1 MLAARLTML
10 AATRGTSA
18 QVWGGWGDV
27 QHWGRGLTFSSGGG
41 ATGDSEEIDELILN
55 RDDSPSGGDPIRSRC
70 STIAGEISEVSGHA
84 AEPEHH
90 LGRQSCPG
98 NR

>member
-1 MLAARLTML
+1 ML

-18 QVWGGWGDV
+18 QVWGGGGHV
-27 QHWGRGLTFSSGGG
+27 EHWGGLLAFAGSGG
-41 ATGDSEEIDELILN
+41 ATGDSEEIDQLILH
-55 RDDSPSGGDPIRSRC
+55 RDYGPGSGDPIRSRC

>member
-1 MLAARLTML
+1 MLAP
-10 AATRGTSA
+10 TRGTSG
-18 QVWGGWGDV
+18 QVWGGGADV
-27 QHWGRGLTFSSGGG
+27 EHWRGEPPFSSSGG
-41 ATGDSEEIDELILN
+41 ATGDSEEIDQLILH
-55 RDDSPSGGDPIRSRC
+55 RDDSPGSGDPIRSRG

>member
-1 MLAARLTML
+1 ML
-10 AATRGTSA
+10 AATRGTSG
-18 QVWGGWGDV
+18 QVRGGGGHV
-27 QHWGRGLTFSSGGG
+27 QHWGRGLPFSSGGG
-41 ATGDSEEIDELILN
+41 ATGDSEEVNQLILN
-55 RDDSPSGGDPIRSRC
+55 RDYGPGSGDPIRSRC

>member
-1 MLAARLTML
+1 MLAARPTML

-18 QVWGGWGDV
+18 QVWGGGADV
-27 QHWGRGLTFSSGGG
+27 EHWGGLLPFSSGGG
-41 ATGDSEEIDELILN
+41 AAGDSEEIDELILN
-55 RDDSPSGGDPIRSRC
+55 RDDSPGSGDPIRSRC